1 MTPRDYLLLATPR
14 DPAPLGLRSLA
25 AVVAAAEARGV
36 VVLGVDAEHATD
48 DDARLAL
55 PGVLRATL
63 DGLDDLADDA
73 HAAHVATG
81 HGHRDV
87 AALHRTTRESCRA
100 LAFELHAAARV
111 ARVPIAPK
119 EPQP

>member
-1 MTPRDYLLLATPR
+1 MTPRDYLLTAAPR
-14 DPAPLGLRSLA
+14 DPEPLGLRALA
-25 AVVAAAEARGV
+25 AVVGAAEARGV
-36 VVLGVDAEHATD
+36 VVPGIDAEHAAA

-55 PGVLRATL
+55 PHVLRATL
-63 DGLDDLADDA
+63 DALNDLESDA
-73 HAAHVATG
+73 RGAHVATG

-87 AALHRTTRESCRA
+87 AALHRTTRETCQA

-111 ARVPIAPK
+111 ARLPIAPK